1 MQAPGASEYFVSSVA
16 AVIAD
21 PAVDG
26 SFADDVTGIPAEH
39 PNIVTHLNLSAAD
52 VARYQWA
59 TQATNAALISTL
71 AAQGKY
77 VWQAFGSQDGVMPGP
92 PASAAGCAAWMRAFC
107 APALQGAPLMMA
119 MDEANANQSVA
130 AFLVV
135 RPPYG

>member
-1 MQAPGASEYFVSSVA
+1 M
-16 AVIAD
+16 
-21 PAVDG
+21 DG

-39 PNIVTHLNLSAAD
+39 PHIVTNLNLSAAD

-77 VWQAFGSQDGVMPGP
+77 VWQAFGSQDSVMPGP
-92 PASAAGCAAWMRAFC
+92 PSNAVGCAAWMRAFC
-107 APALQGAPLMMA
+107 APALQGAPLMLA
-119 MDEANANQSVA
+119 MNEQARNQSIA